1 MNLDKFRKV
10 IHKDFA
16 RNAGVINRTIEQQN
30 LDKTSKILDIGTGL
44 GAMAIILALNGFSV
58 ITGEPE
64 IDPER
69 DDYDQYLQG
78 EGEKD
83 EHDHHDFFESDWRES
98 AKVVGVEN
106 QITYQYFDAQD
117 LPFPDETFDGI
128 FLYDSL
134 QHIQKKD
141 VALMECIRVLNLDGV
156 ICVIEWNT
164 KSIEEDYKKYG
175 FKIDL
180 IDPREILNR
189 KDVSIDVMPG
199 TYVNIYIIR
208 KIL

>member
-1 MNLDKFRKV
+1 MSLDKFKKV
-10 IHKDFA
+10 IHDDFA
-16 RNAGVINRTIEQQN
+16 RNAEFIDRTIKKLN

-44 GAMAIILALNGFSV
+44 GAMSIILALNGFNV

-64 IDPER
+64 VDPER
-69 DDYDQYLQG
+69 DNYDQYLQG
-78 EGEKD
+78 EGDKGD
-83 EHDHHDFFESDWRES
+83 HDHHEFFESDWRES

-117 LPFPDETFDGI
+117 LPFPDETFDGV

-141 VALMECIRVLNLDGV
+141 MALMECIRVLNRDGV
-156 ICVIEWNT
+156 VCIIEWNT

-175 FKIDL
+175 FKIDF
-180 IDPREILNR
+180 IDPRAILTH
-189 KDVSIDVMPG
+189 KDVSIDVIPDQ
-199 TYVNIYIIR
+199 YVNIYIIR
-208 KIL
+208 KIS

>member
-1 MNLDKFRKV
+1 MSLDKFKKV
-10 IHKDFA
+10 IHDDFA
-16 RNAGVINRTIEQQN
+16 RNAEFINKIIKQLN

-44 GAMAIILALNGFSV
+44 GAMSIILALNGYNV

-64 IDPER
+64 VDPER
-69 DDYDQYLQG
+69 DNYDQYL
-78 EGEKD
+78 EGGGDKD
-83 EHDHHDFFESDWRES
+83 DHDHHDFFESDWRES
-98 AKVVGVEN
+98 AKAVGVEN

-141 VALMECIRVLNLDGV
+141 VALMECLRVLNSDGV

-175 FKIDL
+175 FKIDF
-180 IDPREILNR
+180 IDPGEILTRN
-189 KDVSIDVMPG
+189 DVSIDVIPG
-199 TYVNIYIIR
+199 QYVNLYIIR
-208 KIL
+208 KI

>member
-1 MNLDKFRKV
+1 MSLDKFKKV
-10 IHKDFA
+10 IHDDFA
-16 RNAGVINRTIEQQN
+16 RNAEFIDRTIKQLN

-44 GAMAIILALNGFSV
+44 GAMSIILALNGFNV
-58 ITGEPE
+58 VTGEPE
-64 IDPER
+64 VDPER
-69 DDYDQYLQG
+69 DNYDHYLKG
-78 EGEKD
+78 EGDKED
-83 EHDHHDFFESDWRES
+83 HDHHDFFESDWRES

-117 LPFPDETFDGI
+117 LPFPDKTFDGI

-141 VALMECIRVLNLDGV
+141 VALLECIRVLNLDGV

-175 FKIDL
+175 FKIDF
-180 IDPREILNR
+180 IDPREIITQN
-189 KDVSIDVMPG
+189 DVSIEVVPG

-208 KIL
+208 KM